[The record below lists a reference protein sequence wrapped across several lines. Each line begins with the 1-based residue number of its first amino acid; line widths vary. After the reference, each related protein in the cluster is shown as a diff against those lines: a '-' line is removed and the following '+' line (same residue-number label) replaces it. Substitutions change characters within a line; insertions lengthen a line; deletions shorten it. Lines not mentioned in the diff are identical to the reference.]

1 MSRVVALLLAD
12 HRLTQWLAF
21 GLEQQG
27 YLVLDSDAAEA
38 DLAQPRDALLAWRP
52 DLWLVSASLWRAART
67 TPLRRLRADSAWQAL
82 ADAPL
87 SGVGITP
94 WPLAP
99 RALLLH
105 LHEHFATRQ
114 DAQTVVLQ
122 HGPLRID
129 CQARAASIGHL
140 PLDLSAQGFR
150 LLQLFMQNPGR
161 IFSREQ
167 LLELVWGD
175 YGDIEPRSVDAQVY
189 RLRRLLEAQGQE
201 GLLESVR
208 GQGYRLRREP
218 RQRPALTTATRFSI

>member
-12 HRLTQWLAF
+12 HHLAQWLAF

-27 YLVLDSDAAEA
+27 YLVLVSESAEA
-38 DLAQPRDALLAWRP
+38 DVSQPEEALLAWRP
-52 DLWLVSASLWRAART
+52 DLWLVSASLWRAARNS
-67 TPLRRLRADSAWQAL
+67 PLRRLRPDSAWQAC
-82 ADAPL
+82 ADSPL
-87 SGVGITP
+87 IGVGITP

-105 LHEHFATRQ
+105 LHEHFASRQ
-114 DAQTVVLQ
+114 DAQSVVLQ
-122 HGPLRID
+122 HGALRLD
-129 CQARAASIGHL
+129 CLARAASIGHL

-150 LLQLFMQNPGR
+150 LLQLFMQSPGR

-189 RLRRLLEAQGQE
+189 RLRRLLEAHD
-201 GLLESVR
+201 
-208 GQGYRLRREP
+208 
-218 RQRPALTTATRFSI
+218 